1 MMPTLPASL
10 RPFAPHARTVLLRP
24 YRALAATIV
33 PDLGLRLIF
42 PSGAP
47 PARFALTNPL
57 FQAARLGRRAILITV
72 ARGAHKRYC
81 GNAFMDWQAF
91 YVSLLVCTSLS
102 GRHYMSDILFT
113 RPPPP
118 KMVPPPRLVHSSPW
132 ARAWAYAAFGPPPQ
146 VVIRKRVVVARG
158 ARTIALRVRRLLLMP
173 GEQVLGFALSG
184 VKGPLGP
191 IHGAAL
197 YRGRHKWRR
206 IPATLSCRPPTPSRQ
221 TACAL
226 ALVPPARHVRRWH
239 LVVLTAIGP
248 VRLSW

>member
-1 MMPTLPASL
+1 MMPTLPAPL
-10 RPFAPHARTVLLRP
+10 RPFAPHARTVVLRP

-42 PSGAP
+42 PGGAP

-91 YVSLLVCTSLS
+91 YVSLLVCTSPS
-102 GRHYMSDILFT
+102 GRHYTSDILFT
-113 RPPPP
+113 RPRPPQT
-118 KMVPPPRLVHSSPW
+118 VSPPRLAHPSAW
-132 ARAWAYAAFGPPPQ
+132 ARAWAYAAFGPLAQ
-146 VVIRKRVVVARG
+146 IAIRKRVVVTRG

-191 IHGAAL
+191 IHDAAL
-197 YRGRHKWRR
+197 YRGHHRWRR
-206 IPATLSCRPPTPSRQ
+206 IPAALSCRPSTPGRR
-221 TACAL
+221 AVCAL
-226 ALVPPARHVRRWH
+226 ALVPPARQVKRWH
-239 LVVLTAIGP
+239 LVVLTTIGP

>member
-1 MMPTLPASL
+1 MIPTLPAPL
-10 RPFAPHARTVLLRP
+10 RPFAPHARTVVLRP

-42 PSGAP
+42 PAGAP

-72 ARGAHKRYC
+72 ARGVHKRYC
-81 GNAFMDWQAF
+81 GNAFMDWRAF
-91 YVSLLVCTSLS
+91 YVSLLVCTTQS
-102 GRHYMSDILFT
+102 GRHYTSDILFT
-113 RPPPP
+113 RPRLS
-118 KMVPPPRLVHSSPW
+118 KTAPPPRPAHASAW
-132 ARAWAYAAFGPPPQ
+132 ARAWAYAAFGPLARIA
-146 VVIRKRVVVARG
+146 IRKRVVATRG
-158 ARTIALRVRRLLLMP
+158 ARTIALRVRRLLLVP

-184 VKGPLGP
+184 VKGPLGL

-197 YRGRHKWRR
+197 FRGRHKWRR
-206 IPATLSCRPPTPSRQ
+206 IPGVLACHTSTPNQR

-226 ALVPPARHVRRWH
+226 ALVPPAHHVRRWH